1 MKELIQTFRN
11 ILLRTLIISLAFA
24 LLIAV
29 ICYGGRSHWNTMI
42 VDRWQLIDQPSLN
55 LVITDFF
62 MLIRFYLV
70 FALLAPALAL
80 HWTLKRLDHIK
91 H

>member
-1 MKELIQTFRN
+1 MKEIIQTFRN

-29 ICYGGRSHWNTMI
+29 IYYGGRSHWNTMI

-55 LVITDFF
+55 LVITGFF

-70 FALLAPALAL
+70 FALLAPALAPCIGL
-80 HWTLKRLDHIK
+80 
-91 H
+91 

>member
-1 MKELIQTFRN
+1 MRGWPFVAPIALVALPFIV
-11 ILLRTLIISLAFA
+11 IMLLAALSLASA
-24 LLIAV
+24 PS
-29 ICYGGRSHWNTMI
+29 SHWNTMI

-55 LVITDFF
+55 LVITGFF

>member
-1 MKELIQTFRN
+1 MKEIIQTFRN

-29 ICYGGRSHWNTMI
+29 IYYGGRSHWNTMI

-55 LVITDFF
+55 LVITGFF